1 MSAGIPTHPKLLL
14 VGSVALQ
21 SAEDVFRTVSTTLG
35 NRIKRI
41 PDGETGSRSLW
52 VYWPRRVLERNN
64 AFEIDPEEGARGTRA
79 TSEVEGVRRWIGN
92 EAAKQ
97 GEPPP
102 PRMRL
107 RTGIEPSQIEL
118 GPLGYAEVAAE
129 SYAVF
134 RRLRD
139 DGVISRDV
147 KFQVSLPTTAAFLNA
162 HVVYSQHAVIE
173 PIYRAKLLA
182 EIRQMVKTIAPSD
195 LAVQWDVSTEMAQWE
210 GVRHAYFNDIQ
221 KGVID
226 RLTIHC
232 NAVPSE
238 VELGVHLCYGD
249 YGHRH
254 WKEPATTANMVAV
267 YNALSERVTRPINW
281 LHMPVPRSRDDDA
294 FYAPLRDLRLRQETK
309 LYLGLIHLSDGVEGT
324 RRRMSSAAKFVSDFG
339 AATECGFGRRPPNTI
354 SDLLAI
360 HAAL

>member
-1 MSAGIPTHPKLLL
+1 MPAGFPTHPELLL
-14 VGSVALQ
+14 VGSVGLP
-21 SAEDVFRTVSTTLG
+21 SAEDVFRAVSARLG
-35 NRIKRI
+35 DRIKRI
-41 PDGETGSRSLW
+41 PDGETGPRSLW
-52 VYWPRRVLERNN
+52 VFWPRRVLERNA
-64 AFEIDPEEGARGTRA
+64 AFEIDPEEAARGMRV
-79 TSEVEGVRRWIGN
+79 TSQTEGVRRWIGN
-92 EAAKQ
+92 AAAKQ
-97 GEPPP
+97 GAPPP

-107 RTGIEPSQIEL
+107 RAGVEPNRLEL

-139 DGVISRDV
+139 QGVIARGV
-147 KFQVSLPTTAAFLNA
+147 RFQVSLPTTAAFLNA

-173 PIYRAKLLA
+173 PVYRAKLLDEVREMA
-182 EIRQMVKTIAPSD
+182 DTIPSPD
-195 LAVQWDVSTEMAQWE
+195 LAIQWDVSTEMAQWE
-210 GVRHAYFNDIQ
+210 GVRHAYFDDVK

-232 NAVPSE
+232 DAVPRK
-238 VELGVHLCYGD
+238 VELGIHLCYGD

-267 YNALSERVTRPINW
+267 YNALSEQVARPIDW

-294 FYAPLRDLRLRQETK
+294 YYEPLRNLRLRPETN
-309 LYLGLIHLSDGVEGT
+309 LYLGLVHLSDGVEGS
-324 RRRMSSAAKFVSDFG
+324 RRRMSTAAKFVSDFG
-339 AATECGFGRRPPNTI
+339 AATECGFGRRPPETI
-354 SDLLAI
+354 ADLLAL

>member
-1 MSAGIPTHPKLLL
+1 M
-14 VGSVALQ
+14 
-21 SAEDVFRTVSTTLG
+21 FRTVSATLG
-35 NRIKRI
+35 DRVKRI
-41 PDGETGSRSLW
+41 PDGETGPRSLW
-52 VYWPRRVLERNN
+52 VFWPRRVLERNP
-64 AFEIDPEEGARGTRA
+64 AFEIDPEEGARGMRA

-107 RTGIEPSQIEL
+107 RAGVDPREIEL

-134 RRLRD
+134 RQLRD
-139 DGVISRDV
+139 DGVIPPGL
-147 KFQVSLPTTAAFLNA
+147 KFQVSLPTTAAFWNA

-173 PIYRAKLLA
+173 PVYRAKLLD
-182 EIRQMVKTIAPSD
+182 EVRQLANTIALSD
-195 LAVQWDVSTEMAQWE
+195 LAIQWDVSTEMGQWE
-210 GVRHAYFNDIQ
+210 SVRHAYFDDVP
-221 KGVID
+221 KGVVD
-226 RLTIHC
+226 RLTIHGD
-232 NAVPSE
+232 AVPGD
-238 VELGVHLCYGD
+238 VEMGIHLCYGD

-254 WKEPATTANMVAV
+254 WKEPVTAANMVAV

-294 FYAPLRDLRLRQETK
+294 YYAPLRELRLKPETK

-324 RRRMSSAAKFVSDFG
+324 RRRMSTAAKFASDFG
-339 AATECGFGRRPPNTI
+339 VATECGFGRRPPNTI

>member
-1 MSAGIPTHPKLLL
+1 MPDGIPTHPEVLL
-14 VGSVALQ
+14 VGSVGLH
-21 SAEDVFRTVSTTLG
+21 SAEDVFRTVSATLG
-35 NRIKRI
+35 DRVKRI
-41 PDGETGSRSLW
+41 PDGETGPRSLW
-52 VYWPRRVLERNN
+52 VFWPRRVLERNP
-64 AFEIDPEEGARGTRA
+64 AFEIDPEEGARGMRA

-107 RTGIEPSQIEL
+107 RAGVDPREIEL

-134 RRLRD
+134 RQLRD
-139 DGVISRDV
+139 DGVIPPGL

-173 PIYRAKLLA
+173 PVYRAKLLD
-182 EIRQMVKTIAPSD
+182 EVRQMAKTVPRSD
-195 LAVQWDVSTEMAQWE
+195 LAIQWDVSTEMGQWE
-210 GVRHAYFNDIQ
+210 GVRHAYFGDVQ
-221 KGVID
+221 KGVVD

-232 NAVPSE
+232 DAVPGD
-238 VELGVHLCYGD
+238 VEMGIHLCYGD

-254 WKEPATTANMVAV
+254 WMEPATTANMVAV

-294 FYAPLRDLRLRQETK
+294 YYAPLRELRLKPETK

-324 RRRMSSAAKFVSDFG
+324 RGRMSTAAKFASDFG
-339 AATECGFGRRPPNTI
+339 VATECGFGGRPPNTI

>member
-1 MSAGIPTHPKLLL
+1 MSAGAPTHPEVLL
-14 VGSVALQ
+14 VGSVGLP
-21 SAEDVFRTVSTTLG
+21 SAEDVFRAVSATLG
-35 NRIKRI
+35 DRIKRI
-41 PDGETGSRSLW
+41 PDGETGPRSLW
-52 VYWPRRVLERNN
+52 VFWPRRVLERNA
-64 AFEIDPEEGARGTRA
+64 AFEIDSEEGARGMRA
-79 TSEVEGVRRWIGN
+79 TSDVEGVRRWIGN

-97 GEPPP
+97 GEAPP

-107 RTGIEPSQIEL
+107 RAGVDQSQIDL

-129 SYAVF
+129 SYTVF

-139 DGVISRDV
+139 DGVIPSGV

-173 PIYRAKLLA
+173 PVYRAKLLD
-182 EIRQMVKTIAPSD
+182 EVRQMAKTIAPSD
-195 LAVQWDVSTEMAQWE
+195 LTVQWDVSTEMGQWE
-210 GVRHAYFNDIQ
+210 GVRHAYFGDVQ
-221 KGVID
+221 KGVVD

-232 NAVPSE
+232 NAVPGD
-238 VELGVHLCYGD
+238 VEMGIHLCYGD

-254 WKEPATTANMVAV
+254 WMEPATTANMVAV

-281 LHMPVPRSRDDDA
+281 LHMPVPRGRDDDA
-294 FYAPLRDLRLRQETK
+294 YYAPLRELRLRPETK

-324 RRRMSSAAKFVSDFG
+324 RRRMSTAARFASGFG
-339 AATECGFGRRPPNTI
+339 VATECGFGRRPPNTI